1 MEAIMKDNVD
11 FSNEETLEVLEIE
24 EMEQVI
30 APGVTLAE

>member
-1 MEAIMKDNVD
+1 MKDNVD

>member
-1 MEAIMKDNVD
+1 MKDNVD
-11 FSNEETLEVLEIE
+11 FSNEETLEVLDIE